1 VKPFETLLVL
11 DPVPEL
17 IHFYEARVPSF
28 VKIITSPEKGLSHA
42 RNAGIKNSS
51 GEIIVFIDDDAY
63 ADPYWLENIQ
73 RNYEDPN
80 VMGVGGLI
88 TPHWET
94 ERPKW
99 FPQEFFW
106 IVGCSYKD
114 LELKRAVRNPIGANM
129 SFRRSAFEKA
139 GSFRS
144 DIGRYGKVLLAGEE
158 AEFSLK
164 LLNLVPESKIM
175 YEPRAIV
182 YHRVPEERLSLSY
195 VIKRA
200 YYEGISKGVI
210 AKSIKIDKALSTEQ
224 GYLSHLLTKFIPSK
238 LKTFYRWNSLSQI
251 VLTLMLIASVFVGYL
266 QARIMM

>member
-1 VKPFETLLVL
+1 MPFETLLVL

-17 IHFYEARVPSF
+17 IDFYEARVPSF
-28 VKIITSPEKGLSHA
+28 VKIITSPEKGLSNA

-80 VMGVGGLI
+80 VLGVGGQI
-88 TPHWET
+88 KPHWET

-106 IVGCSYKD
+106 IVGCSYQD
-114 LELKRAVRNPIGANM
+114 LEQRRAVRNPIGANM
-129 SFRRSAFEKA
+129 SFRRSAFEKV

-144 DIGRYGKVLLAGEE
+144 DIGRYGKMLLAGEE

-164 LLNLVPESKIM
+164 LLNSVPESKIM

-182 YHRVPEERLSLSY
+182 YHRVPKERVNLNY
-195 VIKRA
+195 IIKRA

-210 AKSIKIDKALSTEQ
+210 AKSKKTDKTLSTEQ
-224 GYLSHLLTKFIPSK
+224 GYLSHLLTKFISLK
-238 LKTFYRWNSLSQI
+238 LKTFYRWKSLSQI
-251 VLTLMLIASVFVGYL
+251 ILTLMLITSVLIGYL